1 MEKWDIQFSSDSLLT
16 RTEETLQAAI
26 EKTRS
31 GVVNF
36 FIVEVDAVPIRTTID
51 LQKKIYLATHICGL
65 GVGWGFAKIW

>member
-36 FIVEVDAVPIRTTID
+36 FIAEVDAVPIRTTID
-51 LQKKIYLATHICGL
+51 LHKKYI
-65 GVGWGFAKIW
+65 